1 MNALD
6 IASSGMFAQNERLKV
21 IAQNIANANSVATE
35 PGAEPYQRK
44 TITFQSVLDRKMGVE
59 MVEVDEVGLDQSAF
73 PKSYNPSHP
82 AADEEGYVL
91 TPNVNTLVEMT
102 DMREARAA
110 YQANISVIEVT
121 KTLVGRTLELLRQ

>member
-21 IAQNIANANSVATE
+21 IAQNIANSNSVATE
-35 PGAEPYQRK
+35 PGGEPYQRK